1 MLYSLTH
8 LGTDKVDNVEVG
20 WKELRTIDQHL
31 QESLQITKTAK
42 SVDEENNEID
52 WDGDDE
58 DASLGRENSVG
69 YTSATQK
76 LEKTQ
81 SIYHLKITKPGIVRL
96 ERITDKY
103 TSHLTRIFPGE
114 VAVALCPQAEFAPD
128 SLVKGT
134 ALRCIGSKEEL
145 SIKMSGVPPMSL
157 NWHRSI
163 NGRKEYFSIERIE
176 GEPDVS
182 PPS

>member
-8 LGTDKVDNVEVG
+8 LGTDKVDNDEVG

-31 QESLQITKTAK
+31 HESLQITKTAK

-58 DASLGRENSVG
+58 DASWGRENSVG

-134 ALRCIGSKEEL
+134 AIRCIGSK
-145 SIKMSGVPPMSL
+145 
-157 NWHRSI
+157 
-163 NGRKEYFSIERIE
+163 
-176 GEPDVS
+176 
-182 PPS
+182 